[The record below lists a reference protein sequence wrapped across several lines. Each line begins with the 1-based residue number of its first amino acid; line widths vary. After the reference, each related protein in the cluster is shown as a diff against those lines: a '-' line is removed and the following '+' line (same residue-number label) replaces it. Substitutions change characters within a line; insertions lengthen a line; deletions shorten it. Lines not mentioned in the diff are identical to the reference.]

1 MLTADRQAR
10 PDQIGRFERL
20 QVEHFS
26 RADEAKFLWQTRNA
40 YLSRTERELL
50 QRVPVKAEDRLLEV
64 GCGEGA
70 NLELLEPAPAIAV
83 GVDLSRAKVCWA
95 ARRPARARF
104 ACGDAT
110 RLPFRD
116 ACFDVI
122 LCRDVL
128 HHVADKS
135 MVIGELLRVCRPL
148 GRIVIIEPNGRSP
161 VMWLLGLLVPAE
173 RELMRHCLGRLYP
186 LLDHYQV
193 MQPEVGWAQPFPFG
207 RVLFHCK
214 WGFPRLSSWLAGT
227 VLGGERLAGKLTPC
241 DRWAYLILKARK
253 RGPALSGDVA
263 LAREQSQ

>member
-20 QVEHFS
+20 QGEYFS

-40 YLSRTERELL
+40 YQSRTERELL

-70 NLELLEPAPAIAV
+70 NLELLDPAPAISV
-83 GVDLSRAKVCWA
+83 GVDFSRAKVRWA
-95 ARRPARARF
+95 ARRPAQARF

-135 MVIGELLRVCRPL
+135 KVIDELLRVCRPL
-148 GRIVIIEPNGRSP
+148 GRIIIIGPNGRSP
-161 VMWLLGLLVPAE
+161 VMWLLVPAE
-173 RELMRHCLGRLYP
+173 RELMRNCLGRLYP

-193 MQPEVGWAQPFPFG
+193 VQPEAGWAQHFPF
-207 RVLFHCK
+207 
-214 WGFPRLSSWLAGT
+214 
-227 VLGGERLAGKLTPC
+227 
-241 DRWAYLILKARK
+241 
-253 RGPALSGDVA
+253 
-263 LAREQSQ
+263 

>member
-1 MLTADRQAR
+1 MATANGQGRLDQPRQ
-10 PDQIGRFERL
+10 FERL
-20 QVEHFS
+20 QLEHFS
-26 RADEAKFLWQTRNA
+26 CADEAKFLWQTRNA

-50 QRVPVKAEDRLLEV
+50 QRVPIEAEDRLLEV

-83 GVDLSRAKVCWA
+83 GVDLSRAKVRWA
-95 ARRPARARF
+95 ARRSARARF

-161 VMWLLGLLVPAE
+161 VIWLLGLLVPAE
-173 RELMRHCLGRLYP
+173 RELMRNSLGRLHP
-186 LLDHYQV
+186 LLDSQPV
-193 MQPEVGWAQPFPFG
+193 TPPEVIWAQPFPIG
-207 RVLFHCK
+207 RVLFHYK
-214 WGFPRLSSWLAGT
+214 WGLPRLSSWLAGA
-227 VLGGERLAGKLTPC
+227 VLGGERLAGKLIPY
-241 DRWAYLILKARK
+241 DRWAYLILKTMK
-253 RGPALSGDVA
+253 RGPALSDRIELV
-263 LAREQSQ
+263 REP